1 MSALPEAIPLALA
14 AAVNAP
20 AIVALILLLSG
31 KHPQRLVLG
40 FLAGAATAV
49 VGIGL
54 VGLLVLSASG
64 ATGGEGRSASGG
76 VDLVLGLAL
85 VGLSAWAWR
94 RRAHPPRE
102 PEGPEDAGR
111 LARLSDRA
119 ATSVRWAFA
128 LGLLMYL
135 FSPAYFGAVKAVA
148 YSDSS
153 TTGQLLAVLIC
164 AACTLLL
171 VEIPAA
177 WLLVRPDGVKATLE
191 RVRDWFA
198 THSWTVVAV
207 VAAAAGAWLLL
218 NGLADVG

>member
-1 MSALPEAIPLALA
+1 MNALPEAIPLALA
-14 AAVNAP
+14 AAVNPP
-20 AIVALILLLSG
+20 AILALILLLSG

-49 VGIGL
+49 IGIGL
-54 VGLLVLSASG
+54 IGLLALTASG
-64 ATGGEGRSASGG
+64 ATGGDSRSASAGA
-76 VDLVLGLAL
+76 DLVLGLAL

-94 RRAHPPRE
+94 RRAHPPPE
-102 PEGPEDAGR
+102 PDGADDPGR

-119 ATSVRWAFA
+119 ARSVRWAFA
-128 LGLLMYL
+128 LGLIMYL
-135 FSPAYFGAVKAVA
+135 FSPAYFAAVKAIA

-153 TTGQLLAVLIC
+153 TTGQLLAVLIS

-171 VEIPAA
+171 VEIPAV
-177 WLLVRPDGVKATLE
+177 WLLVRPDGVRATLE
-191 RVRDWFA
+191 RIRDWLA

-218 NGLADVG
+218 NALADLG